1 MRLVAVLGYS
11 PRRGDRLHDVC
22 AARVQH
28 ARALVRNGDGVLL
41 TGEAELMRGAWA
53 VENVFLDPHAR
64 NTRENAIAIAATARD
79 LGAAEVLVVTSAWH
93 AFRART
99 LVRAALRDADVAVT
113 SSSPPSWRP
122 LTLLAREAACLTV
135 LPLHVV
141 TARASTIASWTQR
154 RRRSG
159 AGAGST
165 STHRRRSSGAS

>member
-28 ARALVRNGDGVLL
+28 ARALARNGDRVLL
-41 TGEAELMRGAWA
+41 TGEAELMRGPWA
-53 VENVFLDPHAR
+53 GEEVLLDPHAR
-64 NTRENAIAIAATARD
+64 NTRENAAAIAAAARD
-79 LGAAEVLVVTSAWH
+79 LGASEVMVVTSAWH
-93 AFRART
+93 TFRART
-99 LVRAALRDADVAVT
+99 LVRAALHDADVTVT
-113 SSSPPSWRP
+113 SSSPPGWHP

-135 LPLHVV
+135 LPLHVL
-141 TARASTIASWTQR
+141 TARASTIASWTRR

-165 STHRRRSSGAS
+165 STHRRRSSGTS